1 MSKKF
6 IITENEKRHI
16 KKLYGIITEQIN
28 QFCTK
33 FNESTK
39 TNVVD
44 YDEIISSY
52 KTKLNTEDLNVVFS
66 SINNDIQSFA
76 SNLNSKG
83 IAERPSCQMG
93 LINIR
98 PRFKDKNIIIVDSRQ
113 HTIYLFD
120 KTLNDVTPYQNP
132 EKKSPIPII
141 TGREKQSTEEN
152 WKEFNLLNFEE
163 RRSYIA
169 KIKNKNIS
177 DVSNNE
183 VFEFSGGASLN
194 PGIYTTNKLNDI
206 TTYLKTLDGKRL
218 SQAIHKVLDVAERKN
233 ALIKSSDR
241 TISDLD
247 DETKNKELM
256 MSSGCINIPEW
267 LTNNSK
273 YQEIANDAYVF
284 NISDETENYYVKVEN
299 IPLDDK
305 CYSPKSVGA
314 ESIA

>member
-16 KKLYGIITEQIN
+16 KKLYGIITEQTN

-66 SINNDIQSFA
+66 GINNDIQSFA

-194 PGIYTTNKLNDI
+194 PGIYTTSKLNDI
-206 TTYLKTLDGKRL
+206 IAYLKTLDGKML

-284 NISDETENYYVKVEN
+284 NISDETENYYVKVED

>member
-66 SINNDIQSFA
+66 GINNDIQSFA

-177 DVSNNE
+177 DVSDNE

-194 PGIYTTNKLNDI
+194 PGIYTTSKLNDI
-206 TTYLKTLDGKRL
+206 ITYFKTLDGKML

-284 NISDETENYYVKVEN
+284 NISDETENYYVKVED

>member
-66 SINNDIQSFA
+66 GINNDIQSFA

-194 PGIYTTNKLNDI
+194 PGIYTTSKLNDI
-206 TTYLKTLDGKRL
+206 ITYLKTLDGKML